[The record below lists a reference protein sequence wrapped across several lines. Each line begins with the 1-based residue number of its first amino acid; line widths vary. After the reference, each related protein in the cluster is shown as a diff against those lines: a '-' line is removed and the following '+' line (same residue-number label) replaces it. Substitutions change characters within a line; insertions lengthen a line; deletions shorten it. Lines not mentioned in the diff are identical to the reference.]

1 MAIIIAST
9 MSDSGKSTVTAS
21 IVKLLG
27 LTPMKIQNM
36 SLNSFPTMDGGEI
49 AFIQAYQ
56 AFAKGIEPERYMNPI
71 LLKPAGKGIE
81 VIFFGNPLGI
91 FSAEDYYSKI
101 ENFWEKIRSYIRRDL
116 VIESAGGIEPNF
128 IEKDLTMIRIV
139 KEFQI
144 PVILVLDIDRG
155 GAFTS
160 ALGAYYTLPESVR
173 RNLKGFIINKF
184 RGEEKLLL
192 PAIRWLEER
201 TGMKYLGYLP
211 YFEEPP
217 IMQEDSM
224 NIYEIGEGEIE
235 VGVIA
240 YPYMSNFNEFYPFSK
255 SNAHLRFIKKPS
267 QLSKA
272 DLVILPGS
280 RNTLE
285 SLSWLAERGFLD
297 LLKKKPVLG
306 ICGGF
311 QIMGKKLIDPYGLEA
326 GFPTEF
332 SGIGIFDIEVRF
344 EKEKII
350 ARSWS
355 DLRIDGYE
363 IRRGRIKFLSEK
375 PLFTIIRRG
384 YNEVKVEDGVLKG
397 DKVGYSIHGSLF
409 SEGGKKLLNEIFGIK
424 IYASSLQEEI
434 RGQAEKLS
442 KEFKEHIDIDL
453 LSQISMDHEILAN

>member
-56 AFAKGIEPERYMNPI
+56 AFAKGVEPERYMNPI

-81 VIFFGNPLGI
+81 VIFFGNPLGV
-91 FSAEDYYSKI
+91 FSAEDYYSRI
-101 ENFWEKIRSYIRRDL
+101 ENFWEKIKPFIKNDV

-128 IEKDLTMIRIV
+128 IEKDLTLVRII
-139 KEFQI
+139 KEFKI

-173 RNLKGFIINKF
+173 RNFKGFIINKF
-184 RGEEKLLL
+184 RGEEKFLL
-192 PAIRWLEER
+192 PAIKWLEER

-211 YFEEPP
+211 YFEDPP

-224 NIYEIGEGEIE
+224 NIYEIGEGDIE

-255 SNAHLRFIKKPS
+255 SNAHLRFIRKPS
-267 QLSKA
+267 QLSKV

-280 RNTLE
+280 RNTFE
-285 SLSWLAERGFLD
+285 SLSWLVERGFID
-297 LLKKKPVLG
+297 YIKKKPVLG

-311 QIMGKKLIDPYGLEA
+311 QIMGKRLIDLYGLEA
-326 GFPTEF
+326 GFSTEF
-332 SGIGIFDIEVRF
+332 EGLGIFNTEVRF
-344 EKEKII
+344 EKEKIVS
-350 ARSWS
+350 RSWS
-355 DLRIDGYE
+355 DLRVDGYE
-363 IRRGRIKFLSEK
+363 IRRGRIKFLEEK
-375 PLFTIIRRG
+375 PLLTIIKRG
-384 YNEVKVEDGVLKG
+384 YEEVKVEDGVLKG
-397 DKVGYSIHGSLF
+397 DKLGYSIHGSLF
-409 SEGGKKLLNEIFGIK
+409 SEGGKKLLNDLFGIK
-424 IYASSLQEEI
+424 IYSSSLQEEI
-434 RGQAEKLS
+434 REQTERLS
-442 KEFKEHIDIDL
+442 KIFKEYVDVDL
-453 LSQISMDHEILAN
+453 LNQINIEQNLLG

>member
-56 AFAKGIEPERYMNPI
+56 AFAKGVEPERYMNPI
-71 LLKPAGKGIE
+71 LLKPAGNGIE
-81 VIFFGNPLGI
+81 VIFFGNSLGV
-91 FSAEDYYSKI
+91 FSAEDYYSRI
-101 ENFWEKIRSYIRRDL
+101 ETFWEKIKPFIKND
-116 VIESAGGIEPNF
+116 VIIESAGGIEPNF
-128 IEKDLTMIRIV
+128 IEKDLTMVKII
-139 KEFQI
+139 KEFKI

-173 RNLKGFIINKF
+173 KNLKGFIINKF

-192 PAIRWLEER
+192 PAIKWLEER

-211 YFEEPP
+211 YFEDPP

-235 VGVIA
+235 VGIIA

-255 SNAHLRFIKKPS
+255 SNAHLRFIRKPS
-267 QLSKA
+267 QLSKV

-285 SLSWLAERGFLD
+285 SLSWLVNRGFID
-297 LLKKKPVLG
+297 YIKRKPVLG

-311 QIMGKKLIDPYGLEA
+311 QIMGKRLIDPYGLEA
-326 GFPTEF
+326 GFATEF
-332 SGIGIFDIEVRF
+332 SGLGIFDIEVRY
-344 EKEKII
+344 EKEKIV

-355 DLRIDGYE
+355 DLEVDGYE
-363 IRRGRIKFLSEK
+363 IRRGRINFSEEK
-375 PLFTIIRRG
+375 PLLTIIKRG
-384 YNEVKVEDGVLKG
+384 YEKVEVKDGVLKG
-397 DKVGYSIHGSLF
+397 DKLGYSIHGSLF
-409 SEGGKKLLNEIFGIK
+409 SEGGKKLLSDLFGIK
-424 IYASSLQEEI
+424 IYSSSLQEEI
-434 RGQAEKLS
+434 KEQAERLS
-442 KEFKEHIDIDL
+442 KAFKEYIDVDL
-453 LSQISMDHEILAN
+453 LNQINIEQNLLS

>member
-1 MAIIIAST
+1 VAVIIAST
-9 MSDSGKSTVTAS
+9 MSDSGKSTVTTS
-21 IVKLLG
+21 LVRLLG

-56 AFAKGIEPERYMNPI
+56 AFARGTEPERYMNPI
-71 LLKPAGKGIE
+71 LLKSAGKGIE
-81 VIFFGNPLGI
+81 VILFGNPLGV
-91 FSAEDYYSKI
+91 FSAEDYYSRI
-101 ENFWEKIRSYIRRDL
+101 ETFWEKIKSSIRNDL

-128 IEKDLTMIRIV
+128 VEKDLTMIRIV

-160 ALGAYYTLPESVR
+160 ALGSYYTLPESIR
-173 RNLKGFIINKF
+173 KNLRGFIINKF
-184 RGEEKLLL
+184 RGEEKFLL
-192 PAIRWLEER
+192 PAIKWLEEK

-224 NIYEIGEGEIE
+224 NIYEMGDGDIE
-235 VGVIA
+235 VGVVT

-255 SNAHLRFIKKPS
+255 SNAHLRFIKRPS
-267 QLSKA
+267 QLSKV

-285 SLSWLAERGFLD
+285 SLSWLAEKGFID
-297 LLKKKPVLG
+297 YLKKKPILG

-326 GFPTEF
+326 GFSAEF
-332 SGIGIFDIEVRF
+332 EGLGIFDIETTF
-344 EKEKII
+344 EREKVI

-355 DLRIDGYE
+355 NLKVNGYE
-363 IRRGRIKFLSEK
+363 IRRGKIKFKSER
-375 PLFTIIRRG
+375 PLLTITRRG
-384 YNEVKVEDGVLKG
+384 YNEVEVKDGVLKE
-397 DKVGYSIHGSLF
+397 DTLGYSIHGSLF
-409 SEGGKKLLNEIFGIK
+409 SEGGKKLLNEVFGIK
-424 IYASSLQEEI
+424 IYVSSMEEEI
-434 RGQAEKLS
+434 KEQAERLS
-442 KEFKEHIDIDL
+442 KVFKEHIDVYL
-453 LSQISMDHEILAN
+453 LNQINAEQNLLG